1 MMSQESHEESYAQD
15 LLLGDFFHWTMDR
28 TGHFVI
34 EQNEIGFGG
43 DFQTLELDA
52 ITERIMDE

>member
-1 MMSQESHEESYAQD
+1 MSQQIYEESYGQD
-15 LLLGDFFHWTMDR
+15 LLLGDFFHWKLDR

-34 EQNEIGFGG
+34 EQNEMGFGG
-43 DFQTLELDA
+43 DLQTLDLDA